1 MKNHF
6 YGLSLGLLILLNL
19 LPSFNSFSQVT
30 TKKCLIVSDIHF
42 DPLFGAHSDT
52 VLKRKLERSSFEEWK
67 KIFESSTAQMTINA
81 SLLFQDANYGILE
94 SALDNMKAKLPHPA
108 FIIIAGDFIWH
119 RATPADSVLKR
130 KCVQFIA
137 LLFKEH
143 FPGATIIPAMGN
155 NDTYGADYI
164 LQDPKFFNDFADTW
178 APNLPKSSGD
188 QLKKQGY
195 YSYETGNLK
204 LMVMNS
210 ASLSFGSHY
219 PQAPAMFS
227 WLQTNLSDDK
237 TKNVWIVMHIPPG
250 SNVYNGSNFW
260 NAGYTQTFINTV
272 VKYSSKIK
280 LSIAS
285 HTHFNDFRVFYNAAN
300 NPVSY
305 MRIVPSIGS
314 NHGNNPSF
322 EVAEFNSA
330 TCRVIKETNYYLDLA
345 ALPKDKVVTQA
356 LWENTI
362 SLPTGLKLGEISAG
376 DFSKFMD
383 KLKADQSG
391 QLLNDYKKFYTVG
404 TKIDSS
410 IRINKVNYLKYLKA
424 DSLKEK

>member
-6 YGLSLGLLILLNL
+6 YGLYLGLLILSNL
-19 LPSFNSFSQVT
+19 VSSFNSFSQVT
-30 TKKCLIVSDIHF
+30 AKKCLIVSDIHF
-42 DPLFGAHSDT
+42 DPLFGSHSDT
-52 VLKRKLERSSFEEWK
+52 VLRRKLERSSFDEWK

-81 SLLFQDANYGILE
+81 GLLFQDANYGVLK
-94 SALDNMKAKLPHPA
+94 SALDNMKVKLPHPA
-108 FIIIAGDFIWH
+108 FIIIAGDYIWH

-130 KCVQFIA
+130 KCLQFIA

-143 FPGATIIPAMGN
+143 FADTPIIPAMGN

-164 LQDPKFFNDFADTW
+164 LQDRKFFNDFADAW

-210 ASLSFGSHY
+210 ALLSFGSHY

-250 SNVYNGSNFW
+250 ANVYNGSNFW
-260 NAGYTQTFINTV
+260 NVDYTQTFINSV

-285 HTHFNDFRVFYNAAN
+285 HTHFNDFRVFYDAAN
-300 NPVSY
+300 DPVAY
-305 MRIVPSIGS
+305 MRIVPSIS
-314 NHGNNPSF
+314 SSHGNNPSF
-322 EVAEFNSA
+322 EVAEFNSV

-345 ALPKDKVVTQA
+345 ALPKDKGVTHA
-356 LWENTI
+356 LWETTI
-362 SLPTGLKLGEISAG
+362 SLPIGLKLSEISAG

-383 KLKADQSG
+383 NLKADQSW

-410 IRINKVNYLKYLKA
+410 IRTNKVNYLKYLKA